1 MKSLEKVNKDA
12 MFFCPSQET
21 DADVHLDIY
30 RDAEADANKAV
41 IRYHGM
47 FQDP

>member
-21 DADVHLDIY
+21 DVDVHLDY
-30 RDAEADANKAV
+30 RDAEADANKE
-41 IRYHGM
+41 
-47 FQDP
+47 